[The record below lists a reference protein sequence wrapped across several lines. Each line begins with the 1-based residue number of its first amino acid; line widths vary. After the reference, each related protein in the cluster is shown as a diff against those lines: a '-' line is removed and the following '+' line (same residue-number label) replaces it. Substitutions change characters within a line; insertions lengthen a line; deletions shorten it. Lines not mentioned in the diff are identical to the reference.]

1 MTMGMRKLGRS
12 GAAAM
17 LVISG
22 AVAMDA
28 TPAVAAVDCSP
39 AVYATSAVTQGL
51 VIDTAI
57 ATGALITAEF
67 AAQTAALVLALQ
79 GTAAQISGNVRG
91 SITGQGILMEAAS
104 SHDTQR
110 LIQGDRVE
118 ALQRNQFSTPLCQ
131 TATGSAIAVAQAA
144 EAVPVAVK
152 RSRVNADRSSG
163 TGSGAAAEADRAF
176 DERTNLFCKKDD
188 PACRG
193 KDAGARANGDRA
205 PGQVLAVGQLAN
217 DTDKKQ
223 AAWVIQNLANP
234 VPAVALTERQVIRGG
249 GREAYLLRGGAETKL
264 NLSKD
269 IATEILMTRREPTA
283 DSTYYNQLAA
293 ESGLAVATTGVSQE
307 DMDRMRYRDRFNA
320 AYSTR
325 IANLSDPTVL
335 SREMIALQADSIQ
348 QGYRQNQLL
357 EYSVLLLSAVLATLQ
372 EPKMDALSGSLN

>member
-1 MTMGMRKLGRS
+1 
-12 GAAAM
+12 M